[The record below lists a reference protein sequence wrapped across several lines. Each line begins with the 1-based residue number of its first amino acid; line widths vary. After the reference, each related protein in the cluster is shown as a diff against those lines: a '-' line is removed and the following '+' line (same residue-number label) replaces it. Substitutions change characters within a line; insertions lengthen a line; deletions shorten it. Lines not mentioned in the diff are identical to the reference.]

1 MFVGVGDCALIFDE
15 PVHGCTGTVELKQQ
29 LMRFA
34 LQEFE
39 SALWHHQEPQSAAT
53 LRNVHV
59 LVPMISVLF
68 EEFSFADSYTEIS
81 IEVVSRHECFG

>member
-1 MFVGVGDCALIFDE
+1 MFVGVGDRALIFDE
-15 PVHGCTGTVELKQQ
+15 PVYGRAGTVELEQQ

-53 LRNVHV
+53 LRNVYV
-59 LVPMISVLF
+59 LVPMVSVLF
-68 EEFSFADSYTEIS
+68 EEFSFTDSNTEIS
-81 IEVVSRHECFG
+81 IEVVSRAECFG